1 MGWSWRLTG
10 KSYHHFLKKIII
22 HIDIAIYYWIDWFIF
37 RYCQIVV
44 NFIEIVFFN
53 SYSLFSIFYLHN
65 LYQRYF
71 SFLSL
76 QLAPPIHVM
85 AVVMDNFSW
94 NFQMTIC
101 GFWQFVFVYSTHNIR
116 SIVCIS
122 INVLQMIQIFDFSD
136 NQ

>member
-1 MGWSWRLTG
+1 MIFPQGSPIMDG
-10 KSYHHFLKKIII
+10 VVLKIDWKVLPPLLEKLII

-85 AVVMDNFSW
+85 AVVMDNFS
-94 NFQMTIC
+94 
-101 GFWQFVFVYSTHNIR
+101 
-116 SIVCIS
+116 
-122 INVLQMIQIFDFSD
+122 
-136 NQ
+136 